1 MIDTSYIK
9 CPLCNDC
16 KVFHKFAISTHFKF
30 VHKISWL
37 KYKQD
42 NLSKFCEVCGNK
54 LLLETQRFCSHKCSG
69 TFASKQ
75 VKSHKNSHS
84 NNTLKKQYLLLDQEL
99 KNSIAY
105 FYENNNVTKNDLTKK
120 YNLRR
125 EFIDFIF
132 KEKNVQVKK
141 DSISIGLMNKNKKAK
156 IDMFESDIAKQIVE
170 EYKNDETASFR
181 SLDKKY
187 YKTYHISRKHIRQ
200 ILRYYN
206 VEFKDAKQVRKK
218 VWQEKIARGERHPNF
233 GKNKI
238 INCSNTH
245 WYFYKGM
252 HFQGSYE
259 FKFGL
264 WLESKGTMFLCHEGV
279 KIFEYIAEN
288 GRITYYHP
296 DFYLPETDEYIE
308 IKGYFPEEA
317 KRKLEIIKSTH
328 KQLKLKIY
336 TDDIL
341 KEMSVFDIDKQMNI
355 DIEQYRYD
363 LKNKDFYLTSLK
375 NKLSRED
382 FMDKFIGESKSIT
395 KIAYELNVSKH
406 LVYLLF
412 TKYKIPKIGT
422 KEFNEYKIEF
432 LIKKFGQ
439 QIKFD
444 FLVLCL
450 NQKEIAEKYGIS
462 KYVLPEILKKLD
474 LKTTVK
480 ATI

>member
-1 MIDTSYIK
+1 M
-9 CPLCNDC
+9 
-16 KVFHKFAISTHFKF
+16 
-30 VHKISWL
+30 
-37 KYKQD
+37 
-42 NLSKFCEVCGNK
+42 
-54 LLLETQRFCSHKCSG
+54 
-69 TFASKQ
+69 
-75 VKSHKNSHS
+75 
-84 NNTLKKQYLLLDQEL
+84 
-99 KNSIAY
+99 
-105 FYENNNVTKNDLTKK
+105 
-120 YNLRR
+120 
-125 EFIDFIF
+125 
-132 KEKNVQVKK
+132 
-141 DSISIGLMNKNKKAK
+141 
-156 IDMFESDIAKQIVE
+156 
-170 EYKNDETASFR
+170 
-181 SLDKKY
+181 
-187 YKTYHISRKHIRQ
+187 
-200 ILRYYN
+200 
-206 VEFKDAKQVRKK
+206 
-218 VWQEKIARGERHPNF
+218 
-233 GKNKI
+233 
-238 INCSNTH
+238 
-245 WYFYKGM
+245 
-252 HFQGSYE
+252 
-259 FKFGL
+259 
-264 WLESKGTMFLCHEGV
+264 
-279 KIFEYIAEN
+279 
-288 GRITYYHP
+288 
-296 DFYLPETDEYIE
+296 
-308 IKGYFPEEA
+308 
-317 KRKLEIIKSTH
+317 
-328 KQLKLKIY
+328 KLKIY